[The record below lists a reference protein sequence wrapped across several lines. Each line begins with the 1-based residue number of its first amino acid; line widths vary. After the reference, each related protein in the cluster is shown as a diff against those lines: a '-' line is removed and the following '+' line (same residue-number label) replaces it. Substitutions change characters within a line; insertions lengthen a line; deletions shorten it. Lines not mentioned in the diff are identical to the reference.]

1 LEFTSSDTMAELID
15 NGRTDIAIGP
25 RPTCTEAH
33 VEVFV
38 HYDPDNGMAVWV
50 DQLAADH
57 GIVLDPVLRTRS
69 PRTAAQL
76 AAAGMGVT
84 IVPVSALA
92 PRPTGVVRRLR
103 PVVKRDVI
111 AVVAAPSDR
120 LVQQFV
126 ADIRRR
132 GTPRWAGPTP

>member
-1 LEFTSSDTMAELID
+1 MT
-15 NGRTDIAIGP
+15 RT
-25 RPTCTEAH
+25 
-33 VEVFV
+33 
-38 HYDPDNGMAVWV
+38 NGMAVWG

>member
-1 LEFTSSDTMAELID
+1 LDLSEFTSSDAMAELID
-15 NGRTDIAIGP
+15 KGRTDIAIGP
-25 RPTCTEAH
+25 RPTSTEAH
-33 VEVFV
+33 VEVFGQEEV
-38 HYDPDNGMAVWV
+38 VVVA
-50 DQLAADH
+50 AADH
-57 GIVLDPVLRTRS
+57 GVVLDPALRTRS

-76 AAAGMGVT
+76 AAAGMGVR
-84 IVPVSALA
+84 IVPISALA

-103 PVVKRDVI
+103 PVAKRDVI